1 MHCMVNFLQCHLTTI
16 FIGITFNQE
25 YDQFKKIGWLMHSHV
40 MLQQVY
46 NVVHREKKASSAV
59 QKISDYRAKEKA
71 RMDVRKI
78 Y

>member
-1 MHCMVNFLQCHLTTI
+1 MHL
-16 FIGITFNQE
+16 
-25 YDQFKKIGWLMHSHV
+25 HV

-71 RMDVRKI
+71 RMDVRKM